1 MHKVL
6 GCSFVVLAATVV
18 AWPARAQETAS
29 DTLLTVNHYL
39 DWEQVA
45 DPQLSPDAS
54 QIVYTRRWVNKIDDK
69 WESAL
74 WIMNADGTH
83 HRFLVK
89 GSDARWSP
97 DGTRILYLAEGEP
110 KGTQLFVRWMDAEGA
125 SSQITRVTEKPGD
138 PKWAPDGKA
147 IAFVMLVPDSTA
159 WSISLPKPPEGA
171 KWTPA
176 PRVVDDLHYRQDR
189 VGYMTQGYTHLFLVP
204 ADGGT
209 ARALTNGH
217 WNVGARFDGLVLGA
231 GYDWTPDGRTIVFDG
246 LRDTTWDRQYQVSRI
261 YGLDVASGT
270 IRALVSRPGF
280 WANPAVSPDGKS
292 VAFTGYDS
300 TGQTHRTAD
309 LYVVGID
316 GAGTRD
322 LSKSLDRDPD
332 NVRWAPDG
340 KGVYFTAPDRGSIN
354 VRYADLSGGV
364 RDVTQGAQVVSLTSL
379 ARTLVGAGVR
389 SDPEHGPDVV
399 RIDLRRGQA
408 PTRVTAVNEDVLA
421 NKRLA
426 HVEEVWY
433 PSSGG
438 TRVQGWIV
446 KPPAF
451 DPARRYPLILEIH
464 GGPFAMYNVGF
475 SYMFQ
480 NFAANGYVVLY
491 VNPRGSTGYGDAFSN
506 AIDHN
511 YPGPDYDDLMT
522 GVDAV
527 IGKGYVDTTRMYVSG
542 CSGGGVLSSWVIG
555 HTTRFAAAAVRCPVI
570 DWISMAGQTDIP
582 LFTYSFFHQPFWDKP
597 DEWLAHSSL
606 MQVGHITTPTLLMT
620 GELDRRT
627 PIPQTEEFYAALKVR
642 GVPTVMLRFN
652 DEYHGTGSKPSNFMR
667 TQLYMMSWFQ
677 KYRRPSAEAATG
689 AGNR

>member
-1 MHKVL
+1 MSRLWSIPL
-6 GCSFVVLAATVV
+6 GFLALAAAVV
-18 AWPARAQETAS
+18 PVSAQETAS
-29 DTLLTVNHYL
+29 DTLLTVDHYL

-45 DPQLSPDAS
+45 DPQISPDGS

-74 WIMNADGTH
+74 WIMSADGSH

-97 DGTRILYLAEGEP
+97 DGTRILYFADGEP
-110 KGTQLFVRWMDAEGA
+110 KGTQIFVRWMDAQGA
-125 SSQITRVTEKPGD
+125 SSQVTRLTETPTD
-138 PKWAPDGKA
+138 AKWAPDGTA
-147 IAFVMLVPDSTA
+147 IAFVMLAPDSTP

-176 PRVVDDLHYRQDR
+176 PRVVDDLHYRQDK
-189 VGYMTQGYTHLFLVP
+189 VGFMPQGFTHLFLVP

-209 ARALTNGH
+209 ARALTSGR
-217 WNVGARFDGLVLGA
+217 WNVGARFDGLAFGT

-246 LRDTTWDRQYQVSRI
+246 LRDSTWDRQYQVSRL
-261 YGLDVASGT
+261 YVLDVASGA
-270 IRALVSRPGF
+270 IRPLVSRPGF
-280 WANPAVSPDGKS
+280 WASPAVSPDGRT
-292 VAFTGYDS
+292 VALTGSDS
-300 TGQTHRTAD
+300 SDHTHRTSD
-309 LYVVGID
+309 LWTVGLD
-316 GAGTRD
+316 GSGLRD
-322 LSKSLDRDPD
+322 VSRTLDRDPD
-332 NVRWAPDG
+332 NLRWAPDG

-364 RDVTQGAQVVSLTSL
+364 RDVTQGAQVVSLASL
-379 ARTLVGAGVR
+379 ARTLVGVGVR
-389 SDPEHGPDVV
+389 SDPDHGPDVV

-408 PTRVTAVNEDVLA
+408 PTRVSAVNDDVLA

-426 HVEEVWY
+426 RVEEVWY
-433 PSSGG
+433 TSSGG

-446 KPPAF
+446 TPPAL
-451 DPARRYPLILEIH
+451 DPAKRYPLILEIH

-491 VNPRGSTGYGDAFSN
+491 TNPRGSTGYGDAFSN
-506 AIDHN
+506 GIDHN
-511 YPGPDYDDLMT
+511 YPGPDYDDLMA

-555 HTTRFAAAAVRCPVI
+555 HTNRFAAAAVRCPVI
-570 DWISMAGQTDIP
+570 DWIGMAGQTDIP
-582 LFTYSFFHQPFWDKP
+582 LFTFSFFRQAFWDKP

-606 MQVGHITTPTLLMT
+606 MYVGRVTTPTLLMT

-627 PIPQTEEFYAALKVR
+627 PIPQTEEYYAALKIR
-642 GVPTVMLRFN
+642 NVPTVMLRFN
-652 DEYHGTGSKPSNFMR
+652 GEYHGTGSKPSNFMR
-667 TQLYMMSWFQ
+667 TQLYMMSWFE
-677 KYRRPSAEAATG
+677 KHRRSATEPATG